1 MYCSPEIPTHA
12 WHARCFDSTS
22 LRLDWYNP
30 TCKPASFSAFA
41 LSVRDL
47 FSSSFFSLHGASAAC
62 AAASSSYK
70 FVSNPVR
77 GSGKYTIFLSG

>member
-41 LSVRDL
+41 LSLRDL